1 MNNKS
6 ADTKFDALAVPP
18 PALEHGGYEVLR
30 AAIANEQLHVSLRR
44 AFDEPEVWGILL
56 ADVVRHIGRIYARDT
71 SPREDEVVEKV
82 YAMIEAEMA
91 RAPDVGA
98 TNSIS

>member
-91 RAPDVGA
+91 RAPDVGV